1 MQDIRGTRHTTGA
14 TVPSGFN
21 EIQIHTEAA
30 YTGNIANMAFT
41 GATTVAP
48 IVFKAVPGEKLGA
61 LTFTVSA
68 GALRIFTL

>member
-1 MQDIRGTRHTTGA
+1 MQEPVFKRHTADA
-14 TVPSGFN
+14 TIAPGFR

-30 YTGNIANMAFT
+30 YTGNIGGVAFT

-48 IVFKAVPGEKLGA
+48 IVLRAQDGLTLGA

-68 GALRIFTL
+68 GALRIITY